1 MRVIIIALL
10 LLFLGDFL
18 STFIYHIPQHVFGR
32 LHLTTHHAGH
42 QSFSH
47 YAVLRVNSAVLLDG
61 WLGALPYLLLA
72 IGLGSLS
79 VWGASL
85 GLAIGQFHVW
95 WRHTTA
101 LGWKTPPYL
110 GWCCDRLGI
119 VTPERH
125 WQHHQKAAI
134 GYGDIF
140 TLFDQPGRQWLRWL
154 RWVRRKVSLQ
164 L

>member
-1 MRVIIIALL
+1 MRAIVIALL

-18 STFIYHIPQHVFGR
+18 STFIYHVPQHVFGR

-42 QSFSH
+42 QGFSH
-47 YAVLRVNSAVLLDG
+47 YAVLRANSAVLLDG
-61 WLGALPYLLLA
+61 CLGALPYLLLGLILA
-72 IGLGSLS
+72 PVSRWGAWIGLL
-79 VWGASL
+79 
-85 GLAIGQFHVW
+85 IGQLHVW

-101 LGWKTPPYL
+101 LGWQTPPSL
-110 GWCCDRLGI
+110 QWLCDRLDL

-125 WQHHQKAAI
+125 WQHHRKGTI

-140 TLFDQPGRQWLRWL
+140 TFFDQPGQRWLRWL
-154 RWVRRKVSLQ
+154 RWVRRRVSVQ